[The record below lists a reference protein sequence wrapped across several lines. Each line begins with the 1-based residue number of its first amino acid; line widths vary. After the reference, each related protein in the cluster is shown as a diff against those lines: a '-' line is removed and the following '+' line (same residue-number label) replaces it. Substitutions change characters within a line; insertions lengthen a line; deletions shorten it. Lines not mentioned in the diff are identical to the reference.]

1 MSEPILT
8 VANQLTILR
17 MAAVP
22 LLVVLVLSR
31 EYVWALVVFLV
42 AGLSD
47 LLDGLVAR
55 LGHQRTTL
63 GAFLDPIADKVLLS
77 GAFIALTWGSGLHA
91 RIPLAHRHDP
101 GRAMRSSWSCHRD
114 QPDAGAGSS
123 RAAKLTTVSQLV
135 TAGRSA
141 VNALTDDFPPMAP
154 VSFDTGL
161 TVAPPFTTS
170 IWLAPPQGGGQ
181 RMKELLRSSWARLG
195 LALLAAAALLWGL
208 SLLGG
213 VVTPFAIAFALAYF
227 LNPPVNAM
235 ERFFAGDIARSR
247 IFRGRLDPRAAAV
260 AILCIGVILVL
271 GLVIAVVV
279 PAASHQISEAAGKLP
294 GYLRSAREKLEPI
307 YERLNLRYPEQA
319 EELRVRIETAVRENA
334 LQILTPLTHAIQA
347 AFSSL
352 LAFVLSVLNLLVVP
366 VFAVYLL
373 YDMNQIHQGIKEM
386 APHRYRPYL
395 YSRFAEVDRLLSAFV
410 RGQITVCLIL
420 GAFYALGLTFSGVPM
435 GLVVGFVIGF
445 FNMISSC
452 RTFWGCRSGA
462 ALWLTTKAQSL
473 IAVTAPRVRPV
484 EAIITPR
491 IVGQS
496 LGLHAVIIMLAV
508 LIGGT
513 LFGLIGML
521 IAVPLTAVLSVFWA
535 DLRTFYL
542 GSEFYRRGAA
552 PEA

>member
-1 MSEPILT
+1 MS
-8 VANQLTILR
+8 
-17 MAAVP
+17 AAP
-22 LLVVLVLSR
+22 L
-31 EYVWALVVFLV
+31 
-42 AGLSD
+42 
-47 LLDGLVAR
+47 
-55 LGHQRTTL
+55 
-63 GAFLDPIADKVLLS
+63 
-77 GAFIALTWGSGLHA
+77 
-91 RIPLAHRHDP
+91 
-101 GRAMRSSWSCHRD
+101 
-114 QPDAGAGSS
+114 
-123 RAAKLTTVSQLV
+123 
-135 TAGRSA
+135 
-141 VNALTDDFPPMAP
+141 
-154 VSFDTGL
+154 
-161 TVAPPFTTS
+161 
-170 IWLAPPQGGGQ
+170 
-181 RMKELLRSSWARLG
+181 LLRSSWARLG
-195 LALLAAAALLWGL
+195 LALLAAAALLWCL

-435 GLVVGFVIGF
+435 GLVVGFAIGF
-445 FNMISSC
+445 FNMIPFMSHVL
-452 RTFWGCRSGA
+452 GLPL
-462 ALWLTTKAQSL
+462 ALLLSWLDDQSPERL
-473 IAVTAPRVRPV
+473 IAVTVIFVFGQFV
-484 EAIITPR
+484 EGNFITPR

-552 PEA
+552 PQA